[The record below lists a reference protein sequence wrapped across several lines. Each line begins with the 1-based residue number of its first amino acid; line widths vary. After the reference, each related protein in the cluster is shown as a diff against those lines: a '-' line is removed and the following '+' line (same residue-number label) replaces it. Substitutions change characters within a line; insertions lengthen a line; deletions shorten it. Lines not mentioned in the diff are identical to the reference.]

1 MLKLRKNTMSD
12 TSSGDVTRTIS
23 NTLSTLLVGTSLSGT
38 ETISKDYRHYLERVG
53 KSTHTVKAYL
63 RDFAVFVHWFEQS
76 RGEEFSAKGVDP
88 GDVTEYRGYLLR
100 HGSKPATINRR
111 LVALSRFFKWAIRQ
125 KLVADSPFEA
135 LERVQVNTGQ
145 QREIAPRWLD
155 ENEQLALL
163 RAVRRGG
170 SARDLAVIQTL
181 LGTGLR
187 ISELANLTIS
197 DLDISERK
205 GWLRV
210 REGKGNKSREIPL
223 DNRTRL
229 AISNYLEE
237 RKGSKVHEH
246 ADVGS
251 DMLFLGQRGP
261 INERGVDY
269 LVRKY
274 AYQARL
280 QHCTAH
286 TLRHTFAKN
295 LVDTGTPLDQVA
307 TLLGHESL
315 DTTRIYVRPSRQDL
329 QRAVRSA
336 AREI

>member
-1 MLKLRKNTMSD
+1 ME
-12 TSSGDVTRTIS
+12 VVS
-23 NTLSTLLVGTSLSGT
+23 N
-38 ETISKDYRHYLERVG
+38 EYRDYLERVG
-53 KSTHTVKAYL
+53 KSVHTVKAYL
-63 RDFAVFVHWFEQS
+63 RDLTGFVRWFEQT
-76 RGEEFSAKGVDP
+76 RGEDFTTKAVDP
-88 GDVTEYRGYLLR
+88 GDIAEYRGYLLR
-100 HGSKPATINRR
+100 HGSKPATVNRR
-111 LVALSRFFKWAIRQ
+111 LVALSRFFKWAVRQ
-125 KLVADSPFEA
+125 KLLSDSPFAA
-135 LERVQVNTGQ
+135 LERVQVSTGQ

-155 ENEQLALL
+155 ESEQLALL

-187 ISELANLTIS
+187 ISELANLTVS
-197 DLDISERK
+197 DLEISERK

-210 REGKGNKSREIPL
+210 REGKGRKSREIPL

-229 AISNYLEE
+229 ALSSYLAE
-237 RKGSKVHEH
+237 RKEVQALEH
-246 ADVGS
+246 AGVGNS
-251 DMLFLGQRGP
+251 MYFQGQRGP

-280 QHCTAH
+280 QDCTAH

-295 LVDTGTPLDQVA
+295 LVDAGTPLDQVA

-315 DTTRIYVRPSRQDL
+315 DTTRIYVRPSRGDL
-329 QRAVRSA
+329 EKAVRRA
-336 AREI
+336 AGEITG